1 MQAFPHHPLVSRMLA
16 FQDDYPEKRPR
27 GSEPPLRF
35 ITAALWGDDLDPRR
49 SARSSAAGSRAS
61 G

>member
-1 MQAFPHHPLVSRMLA
+1 MLA

-49 SARSSAAGSRAS
+49 SARSSRSMGASRRSRVAR
-61 G
+61 